1 MNREAY
7 KNLSK
12 ERLLCLISQY
22 EDSLFCIEEI
32 CVSES
37 KREIDSH
44 TAIKHIRDNIF
55 IVPNFYDNKNFIAWI
70 DKERGVISQEQYDK
84 ILLGE

>member
-12 ERLLCLISQY
+12 DQLLYLISRY
-22 EDSLFCIEEI
+22 EDSMFYIGEI

-37 KREIDSH
+37 KREIDSR

-55 IVPNFYDNKNFIAWI
+55 TVPKFYDNKNLVAWI
-70 DKERGVISQEQYDK
+70 DKECGVISQKQYDK

>member
-1 MNREAY
+1 MREAY

-12 ERLLCLISQY
+12 DQLLYIISQY
-22 EDSLFCIEEI
+22 EDNLFCIGEI

-37 KREIDSH
+37 KREIDSR
-44 TAIKHIRDNIF
+44 TAIKYIRDNIF
-55 IVPNFYDNKNFIAWI
+55 TVPKFYDNKNLVAWI

>member
-12 ERLLCLISQY
+12 ERLLYLISQF
-22 EDSLFCIEEI
+22 EDSMFCIGET

-37 KREIDSH
+37 KKEIDSH

-55 IVPNFYDNKNFIAWI
+55 IVPKFYDNKNLMAWI

>member
-12 ERLLCLISQY
+12 EQLLYLISQY
-22 EDSLFCIEEI
+22 EDSMFSIGEV
-32 CVSES
+32 CVNES
-37 KREIDSH
+37 KQEIDSC
-44 TAIKHIRDNIF
+44 TAVKHIRNNIF
-55 IVPNFYDNKNFIAWI
+55 TIPKFGDERNISAWI
-70 DKERGVISQEQYDK
+70 DMRRGVISPEKYRK

>member
-12 ERLLCLISQY
+12 DQLLYLISRY
-22 EDSLFCIEEI
+22 EDSMFCIGEA
-32 CVSES
+32 CLDES
-37 KREIDSH
+37 KGEINPR
-44 TAIKHIRDNIF
+44 TAIKHIKDNIF
-55 IVPNFYDNKNFIAWI
+55 TVPKFYDNKNLIAWI

>member
-1 MNREAY
+1 MNKEAY

-12 ERLLCLISQY
+12 DQLLYIISQC
-22 EDSLFCIEEI
+22 ENSLFYIGEI

-44 TAIKHIRDNIF
+44 TAIKYIRDNIF
-55 IVPNFYDNKNFIAWI
+55 TVPKFYDNKNLVAWI

>member
-12 ERLLCLISQY
+12 ERLLYLISQF
-22 EDSLFCIEEI
+22 EDSMFCIGET
-32 CVSES
+32 CVNES
-37 KREIDSH
+37 KSEIDPH
-44 TAIKHIRDNIF
+44 TAVKHIRDSIF
-55 IVPNFYDNKNFIAWI
+55 TVPKFYDNKNLIAWI
-70 DKERGVISQEQYDK
+70 DKERGVISQEQYNK